1 MSRAF
6 TLIEILVV
14 VVILGILA
22 AVVTPQFASATTDAK
37 KGATADQLDKIRN
50 ALAVYYVRNDSKYP
64 PITSGLPADGAWGPL
79 LDGDKYLR
87 GAPNNMYV
95 AGVNQSNGS
104 KVILRDSPDTAFT
117 SDYGWIYDPNT
128 GNLWAASYD
137 ANDKPIPQVP

>member
-1 MSRAF
+1 MRRAF

-22 AVVTPQFASATTDAK
+22 AVVVPQFASATTDAK
-37 KGATADQLDKIRN
+37 KGATVDQLDKIRN

-64 PITSGLPADGAWGPL
+64 PITSGLPVDGAWGPL

-95 AGVNQSNGS
+95 SGVNQANGS
-104 KVILRDSPDTAFT
+104 KVILRDTPDTAFT
-117 SDYGWIYDPNT
+117 SDYGWIYDPNS
-128 GNLWAASYD
+128 GKLWAASYD
-137 ANDKPIPQVP
+137 SDDKPIPPTP